1 MSRLHAEEEQARE
14 EAAMFRDELIGPLQA
29 ALGPD
34 VRVLSSKLGGS
45 WRYFTVP
52 MQPRVGLTL
61 KAHARELVR
70 DLKTQMKAFDVKKVA
85 QVALDVQC
93 GTVDWP
99 DDKRQT
105 VRVSLWF

>member
-1 MSRLHAEEEQARE
+1 
-14 EAAMFRDELIGPLQA
+14 
-29 ALGPD
+29 
-34 VRVLSSKLGGS
+34 
-45 WRYFTVP
+45 
-52 MQPRVGLTL
+52 
-61 KAHARELVR
+61 
-70 DLKTQMKAFDVKKVA
+70 MKAFDVKKVA

>member
-45 WRYFTVP
+45 WRLPENSCVISK
-52 MQPRVGLTL
+52 L
-61 KAHARELVR
+61 K
-70 DLKTQMKAFDVKKVA
+70 
-85 QVALDVQC
+85 
-93 GTVDWP
+93 
-99 DDKRQT
+99 
-105 VRVSLWF
+105 